1 MTWSLVVADMGWK
14 DKVLRRLRNQRCNGG
29 VFGVGPGGL
38 RASAGTVVCAVVCD
52 TQRLPEA
59 SLRRPDFHS
68 ELQDGVLDQ
77 GEIPHSYSS
86 LHESDALPP
95 AKLRGVILILPLR
108 TPFACPGMG
117 VRGAGLRAY
126 SYVLPAL
133 PP

>member
-1 MTWSLVVADMGWK
+1 M
-14 DKVLRRLRNQRCNGG
+14 R
-29 VFGVGPGGL
+29 
-38 RASAGTVVCAVVCD
+38 D